1 MPVRLIEIDRML
13 TESIALIGVGFTLG
27 LLHALDADHVMAVS
41 ALSARKPSVWRTLR
55 FSANWALGH
64 GGVLLL
70 SGALLFG
77 LGLGIPESLQVLA
90 EASVGVLL
98 IVLGIWCFWSMRKQK
113 VTLEKHTHGDIEHTH
128 WRSQKHGREQAHGH
142 TNEKEGGKIHITTS
156 DKHTPVMVGV
166 LHGLAGSAPAL
177 ALVPAVAQ
185 GDLWLAVGYLM
196 LFSVGVML
204 SMVAFGL
211 GLSSLQRKLEK
222 SSARLFQ
229 FNRYLIAATS
239 VVLGAVWLNQAV

>member
-1 MPVRLIEIDRML
+1 ML
-13 TESIALIGVGFTLG
+13 TESITLIGVGFTLG

-64 GGVLLL
+64 GGVLLV

-77 LGLGIPESLQVLA
+77 LGLSIPESLQVLA

-98 IVLGIWCFWSMRKQK
+98 MGLGLWCFWGMRRQSVK
-113 VTLEKHTHGDIEHTH
+113 LEKHTHGDIEHIH
-128 WRSQKHGREQAHGH
+128 WRKELHGH
-142 TNEKEGGKIHITTS
+142 SQSSASTAESAITS
-156 DKHTPVMVGV
+156 DKHAPVMVGV

-196 LFSVGVML
+196 LFSLGVML

-211 GLSSLQRKLEK
+211 GLGSVQRKLEK
-222 SSARLFQ
+222 SSNRLFQ
-229 FNRYLIAATS
+229 FSRYVIATSS
-239 VVLGAVWLNQAV
+239 VVLGAVWLNQAI

>member
-1 MPVRLIEIDRML
+1 ML
-13 TESIALIGVGFTLG
+13 TESIALIGVGFSLG

-77 LGLGIPESLQVLA
+77 LGLSLPESLQVLA

-98 IVLGIWCFWSMRKQK
+98 MALGVWCFWGMRKQK
-113 VTLEKHTHGDIEHTH
+113 VTLEKHSHGDIEHTH
-128 WRSQKHGREQAHGH
+128 WHAHDH
-142 TNEKEGGKIHITTS
+142 SDPAVSAKAPITTS

-204 SMVAFGL
+204 SMVVFGL
-211 GLSSLQRKLEK
+211 GLGSLQRKLEK
-222 SSARLFQ
+222 SSTRLFQ
-229 FNRYLIAATS
+229 FNRYLIATTS
-239 VVLGAVWLNQAV
+239 VVLGAVWLNQAI